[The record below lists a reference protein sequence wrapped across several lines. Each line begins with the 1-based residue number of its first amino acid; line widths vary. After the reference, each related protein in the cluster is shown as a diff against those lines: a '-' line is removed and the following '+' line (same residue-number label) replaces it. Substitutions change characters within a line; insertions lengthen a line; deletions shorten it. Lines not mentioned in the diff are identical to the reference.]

1 MRIKRTTPRTVTAR
15 RTRLIAVT
23 TGLVA
28 AAALAVPTAN
38 ADTAGTFSATQ
49 LSAAGEA
56 VLAADVAGTAW
67 HVDQA
72 TKTLV
77 VTADST
83 VSPAEIAKIKRQA
96 GANAGAIRVE
106 RTPGRFNKLISGGDA
121 IYATSWRCSLGFN
134 VRDSAG
140 NYYFLTA
147 GHCTD
152 GAGTWYSNSARTTV
166 LGSTSGSSFP
176 NNDYGI
182 VRYTNSSVTK
192 SGTVGNVDITSA
204 ANATVGMSVTR
215 RGSTT
220 GTHSGSVTGL
230 NATVNYGGGDIVY
243 GMIRTNVCAEP
254 GDSGGPLYSGSRAIG
269 LTSGGSGNCSSGG
282 TTFFQPVREALS
294 AYGVSVY

>member
-1 MRIKRTTPRTVTAR
+1 MRIKRTTPRSGTAR
-15 RTRLIAVT
+15 RTRLLAVT
-23 TGLVA
+23 TGLIA
-28 AAALAVPTAN
+28 AAAFAVPAAN
-38 ADTAGTFSATQ
+38 ANQAQTFSTNQ
-49 LSAAGEA
+49 LTAASDA
-56 VLAADVAGTAW
+56 VLEADVAGTAW
-67 HVDQA
+67 NIDPA
-72 TKTLV
+72 TKSLV

-83 VSPAEIAKIKRQA
+83 VSQAEIAKIKRAA
-96 GANAGAIRVE
+96 GSNAGALRIE
-106 RTPGRFNKLISGGDA
+106 RTSGTFSKLISGGDA

-134 VRDSAG
+134 VRSG
-140 NYYFLTA
+140 STYYFLTA

-152 GAGTWYSNSARTTV
+152 GNPPWYTNSSRTTSI
-166 LGSTSGSSFP
+166 GPTAGSSFP
-176 NNDYGI
+176 GNDYGI
-182 VRYTNSSVTK
+182 VRYSNTSLAHP
-192 SGTVGNVDITSA
+192 GTVGSQDITSA

-220 GTHSGSVTGL
+220 GIHSGTVTGL

-282 TTFFQPVREALS
+282 TTFFQPVTEALS

>member
-1 MRIKRTTPRTVTAR
+1 MRIKRTIPRTGTAR
-15 RTRLIAVT
+15 RTRLLAVS
-23 TGLVA
+23 TGLIA

-38 ADTAGTFSATQ
+38 ADQAQTFSAGQ
-49 LSAAGEA
+49 LTAASDA

-67 HVDQA
+67 HVDKA
-72 TKTLV
+72 TGTLV
-77 VTADST
+77 VTADRT
-83 VSPAEIAKIKRQA
+83 VSKAEIAKIKREA
-96 GANAGAIRVE
+96 GTNAGALRIE
-106 RTPGRFNKLISGGDA
+106 RTPGTFSKLISGGDA
-121 IYATSWRCSLGFN
+121 IYASSWRCSLGFN
-134 VRDSAG
+134 VRSG
-140 NYYFLTA
+140 STYYLLTA

-152 GAGTWYSNSARTTV
+152 GAGTWYTNSSRSTTI
-166 LGSTSGSSFP
+166 GPTAGSSFP
-176 NNDYGI
+176 GNDYGL
-182 VRYTNSSVTK
+182 VRYSNTSLSHP
-192 SGTVGNVDITSA
+192 GAVGGQDITSA

-230 NATVNYGGGDIVY
+230 NATVNYGGGDVVY

-282 TTFFQPVREALS
+282 TTFFQPVTEALS